1 MTTANQ
7 TLGHSAMHPGLRGHS
22 CGDNY
27 PLTIIGIGRKF
38 AVLDCRTG
46 NESEPRLSYQE
57 AEIDLYSLRLRNLM
71 HS

>member
-1 MTTANQ
+1 MATANE
-7 TLGHSAMHPGLRGHS
+7 TRGHSAVNPGLRGHS

-27 PLTIIGIGRKF
+27 PLTVIGVGRKF

-46 NESEPRLSYQE
+46 NESTPRLSYQE
-57 AEIDLYSLRLRNLM
+57 AEIDLYSLRQRNLM